1 MQEEITTI
9 FVVGFPDDMQEREF
23 QNMFT
28 FSSGFEAATLKVP
41 SLGEPDDGL
50 GGQGRKQIIGFA
62 KFRSRLE
69 ALEARDIL
77 SGRKVDAERGCVLKA
92 EMAKKNLHTKRG
104 LSNDHPTMGGPFSL
118 NHFGH
123 VPRRNSKDTGIFAAD
138 PFYMG
143 TSPSVSRDLFGPPD
157 FPSPLELLYDGD
169 SMLSRSSPG
178 TFESPIA
185 GSYGDYIDARPSLPA
200 GLVTGRP
207 QVLDPSSFESR
218 PFPELLD
225 NTPPGPSHMMA
236 RAHSYSER
244 SFSERGGFSSALYN
258 SDSLLTRI
266 GSMSLNGSSGSMSI
280 GSSSPVAISNPST
293 LSNGFPNGL
302 TNGLSHS
309 LSNGHINGNGHMNG
323 NGMLNGTAP
332 LTPGSVPSNDS
343 SSGSTGITSSV
354 SSSPFAPGTPNG
366 SPFNSIRGN
375 QDQNPP
381 CNTLYVGNLPPDA
394 SEDELRQLFCRCPG
408 YRRLCF
414 KPRPNGPMCFVEFDD
429 VQCATQALLQLYGNP
444 LSNST
449 KGGIRLS
456 YSKNPL
462 GVRQQPSTP
471 GSNIHAVPV
480 MI

>member
-1 MQEEITTI
+1 MNGSMQEEITTI

-41 SLGEPDDGL
+41 ALGELDDGM

-62 KFRSRLE
+62 KFRTRME
-69 ALEARDIL
+69 ALEARDVL

-104 LSNDHPTMGGPFSL
+104 LSNDHPIMNGSFSL
-118 NHFGH
+118 NHFGPI
-123 VPRRNSKDTGIFAAD
+123 PRRNSTKDGGIFAAD

-143 TSPSVSRDLFGPPD
+143 TSPSVSRDLFGAPD
-157 FPSPLELLYDGD
+157 FPSPFEVPYDVE
-169 SMLSRSSPG
+169 SLLSRSSPG

-185 GSYGDYIDARPSLPA
+185 GSYSDYIDARPTLSA

-207 QVLDPSSFESR
+207 TVLDPQSYESR

-225 NTPPGPSHMMA
+225 NTPPGPPHLMA
-236 RAHSYSER
+236 RAHSFSER
-244 SFSERGGFSSALYN
+244 SFERGFSSALFN

-266 GSMSLNGSSGSMSI
+266 GSISLNGSTGSM
-280 GSSSPVAISNPST
+280 GSSSPVTISDP
-293 LSNGFPNGL
+293 SNGS
-302 TNGLSHS
+302 SHGGS
-309 LSNGHINGNGHMNG
+309 TFGNGNGINP
-323 NGMLNGTAP
+323 APP

-343 SSGSTGITSSV
+343 NGSNGITTNSV

-366 SPFNSIRGN
+366 SPFNSLRGN

-394 SEDELRQLFCRCPG
+394 SEDELRQLFNRCPG

-414 KPRPNGPMCFVEFDD
+414 RPRPNGPMCFVEFDD

-462 GVRQQPSTP
+462 GVRQQQPPLFP
-471 GSNIHAVPV
+471 GSHHSMPV
-480 MI
+480 MIQ